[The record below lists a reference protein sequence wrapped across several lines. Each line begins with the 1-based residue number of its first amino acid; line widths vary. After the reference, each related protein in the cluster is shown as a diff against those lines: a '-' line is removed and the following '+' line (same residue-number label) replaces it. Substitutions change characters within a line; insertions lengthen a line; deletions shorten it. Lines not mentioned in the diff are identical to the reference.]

1 MAKPKKKTKEV
12 EYAVKYLYET
22 QRMSITEISLELGVA
37 EAIVDGIINQPK
49 EEKPRKVS
57 KSQNLMSR
65 HTASKNINNVSIM
78 TEAAS
83 QLNDELVKN
92 TNSTHSRT
100 SQNAIFRPNG

>member
-1 MAKPKKKTKEV
+1 
-12 EYAVKYLYET
+12 
-22 QRMSITEISLELGVA
+22 
-37 EAIVDGIINQPK
+37 
-49 EEKPRKVS
+49 
-57 KSQNLMSR
+57 MSR